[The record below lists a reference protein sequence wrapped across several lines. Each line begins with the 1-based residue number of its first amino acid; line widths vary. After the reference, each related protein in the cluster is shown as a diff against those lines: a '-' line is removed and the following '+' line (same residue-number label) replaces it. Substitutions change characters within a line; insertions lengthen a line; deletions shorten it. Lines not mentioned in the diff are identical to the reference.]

1 LGPECEP
8 ARTIRNYDPITWLW
22 YGRREIL
29 IDSMRRDAY
38 SGRVSE
44 CSIMHPNRTLE
55 TKRDRDKLEL
65 AVAPEH
71 RERLVF
77 TMSTNESTASA
88 KQDVYARVTSQ
99 IVNAIEQSVST
110 WRAFTMAHLGL
121 PPQRCRERALEAAW
135 FLPEFRDQRKD
146 GTAYWRKHAAR
157 YQELAGLA
165 EEFLRA
171 EHEYWQE
178 LELLSGQRQHFKPG
192 LSDEARSFDDEVA
205 A

>member
-1 LGPECEP
+1 MTGRYLIYTP
-8 ARTIRNYDPITWLW
+8 A
-22 YGRREIL
+22 
-29 IDSMRRDAY
+29 DSMADERRFDRAWRRFAELCRSLHRDGFDYAVQFNLTDAKPH
-38 SGRVSE
+38 V
-44 CSIMHPNRTLE
+44 
-55 TKRDRDKLEL
+55 
-65 AVAPEH
+65 
-71 RERLVF
+71 LV
-77 TMSTNESTASA
+77 TASGTLKPR
-88 KQDVYARVTSQ
+88 KQTATHRLALPAPV
-99 IVNAIEQSVST
+99 
-110 WRAFTMAHLGL
+110 

-192 LSDEARSFDDEVA
+192 LSDETRSFDDEVA